1 MSSEINLTTK
11 VCRLDNQNSCNDVIL
26 KVSKDEITKF
36 QTLVHS
42 NSPDL
47 GQFNMNYL
55 MSGMGI
61 VLFCYV
67 FSYGIGQI
75 IKQFR

>member
-1 MSSEINLTTK
+1 MSSEINVTTK
-11 VCRLDNQNSCNDVIL
+11 LCLLDNQNSCNEVVLNIPRE
-26 KVSKDEITKF
+26 EITKF
-36 QTLVHS
+36 QMVVHS
-42 NSPDL
+42 NNPDL

>member
-1 MSSEINLTTK
+1 MSSEINVTTK
-11 VCRLDNQNSCNDVIL
+11 LCRLDNQNSCNEVVLNIPRE
-26 KVSKDEITKF
+26 EITKF
-36 QTLVHS
+36 QMVVHS
-42 NSPDL
+42 NNPDL

-67 FSYGIGQI
+67 FSYGIGQ
-75 IKQFR
+75 

>member
-1 MSSEINLTTK
+1 MNNEIKIKTKLCFINNL
-11 VCRLDNQNSCNDVIL
+11 NGCNEVIL
-26 KVSKDEITKF
+26 EVPQDEIMKF
-36 QTLVHS
+36 QTVVHP
-42 NSPDL
+42 NNPDL
-47 GQFNMNYL
+47 GKFNMNYL

-75 IKQFR
+75 IRQFK

>member
-1 MSSEINLTTK
+1 MSSEINITTK
-11 VCRLDNQNSCNDVIL
+11 LCRLDNQNSCNEVVLNIPRE
-26 KVSKDEITKF
+26 EITKF
-36 QTLVHS
+36 QMVVHS
-42 NSPDL
+42 NNPDL